1 MRQTSIVAAV
11 VSVFLLAP
19 SAHALVLIDETLGG
33 TSVAGQGLE
42 SSVGGT
48 TLFNLNGT
56 ISVPPGVTINHSGD
70 DKIVSGSVS
79 NSYQAPAGDTSK
91 YLAIGINNQPG
102 SVSISGL
109 DLKYLGFDWGS
120 IDSYNTVTLTLS
132 DGTTQTFTGCGIL
145 SPAPCV
151 QNSGQ
156 DNYINFQVVGLGD
169 ITGVTLGST
178 YAALEVDNF
187 AVIGQVGTPPVPEAS
202 TWLMMILG
210 FFSVGFVAYRRKG
223 KGMQLRIA

>member
-19 SAHALVLIDETLGG
+19 SAHALVFIDETLGG
-33 TSVAGQGLE
+33 TAVSGQGLE
-42 SSVGGT
+42 SSVAGT
-48 TLFNLNGT
+48 TLFNLNT
-56 ISVPPGVTINHSGD
+56 PVTPPAGVTVTHSGN
-70 DKIVSGSVS
+70 DKIVSGSVTDS
-79 NSYQAPAGDTSK
+79 FQAPNGDTSK

-102 SVSISGL
+102 SVTISGL

-132 DGTTQTFTGCGIL
+132 DGSTQVFTGCGIL

-156 DNYINFQVVGLGD
+156 DRYINFQVVGLGA
-169 ITGVTLGST
+169 ITGLQLSST
-178 YAALEVDNF
+178 FAALEVDNF
-187 AVIGQVGTPPVPEAS
+187 AIINQTGAPPVPETS

-210 FFSVGFVAYRRKG
+210 FFGVGFVAYRRKG
-223 KGMQLRIA
+223 SAMQLRIA